1 MKILFKTF
9 GCRVNQIETES
20 LREKIISAGNEETD
34 NAAAADCIVVNSCSV
49 TSKADRDVLA
59 FIRKSAAANSRCRI
73 LVSGCLAQLAPQK
86 IKAAAPNV
94 EIFPNADKEK
104 IASAV
109 CGRQMPED
117 FSAVSGFYGRSRA
130 FVKIQDGCNLKCSY
144 CLVNMA
150 RSQLKSKPLSAALC
164 EIKRLIQ
171 NGFSEIVLCGT
182 RLGYYRCPETG
193 SDLNGLMRR
202 IFALDGNFRIRFSS
216 LEIKEI
222 TPPLIDTLAQ
232 GGGRFCDY
240 FHLPLQSGSDKVLRE
255 MRRPYG
261 TAEYAEMLRRL
272 RSVFPDAGIY
282 ADVIVGFP
290 TETEEDFAD
299 SCRFIEENALSG
311 LHVFSFS
318 PRSGTVAAKMKQN
331 SPAAIKDRSL
341 RLHAIDSR
349 LWENFF
355 KKMEGK
361 TLQSLILSHSK
372 GKIQGLTSNFLTVDI
387 DDIPAGINPG
397 QIVPARIEPP
407 CKGVVCN

>member
-20 LREKIISAGNEETD
+20 LREKIISAGNEETGF
-34 NAAAADCIVVNSCSV
+34 AAAADCIVVNSCSV

-73 LVSGCLAQLAPQK
+73 FVSGCLAQLSPQK
-86 IKAAAPNV
+86 IKAAAPGAL
-94 EIFPNADKEK
+94 IFPNDEKEK

-109 CGRQMPED
+109 CGREMPRD

-150 RSQLKSKPLSAALC
+150 RSRLKSKPLSAALC
-164 EIKRLIQ
+164 ELKRLIQ
-171 NGFSEIVLCGT
+171 NGFSEIMLCGT

-193 SDLNGLMRR
+193 TDLDGLMCR
-202 IFALDGNFRIRFSS
+202 IFELDGNFRIRFSS

-222 TPPLIDTLAQ
+222 TQPLIDTLSQ

-240 FHLPLQSGSDKVLRE
+240 FHLPLQSGSDKVLCE
-255 MRRPYG
+255 MRRPYC

-272 RSVFPDAGIY
+272 RDVFPDAGIY

-290 TETEEDFAD
+290 SETEDDFAD
-299 SCRFIEENALSG
+299 SCRFIKENALSG

-318 PRSGTVAAKMKQN
+318 PRSGTVASAMKQN
-331 SPAAIKDRSL
+331 PVSAIKDRSL
-341 RLHAIDSR
+341 RLHAIDSCLR
-349 LWENFF
+349 QNFF

-361 TLQSLILSHSK
+361 TLQTLILSRSK

-387 DDIPAGINPG
+387 EDIPAGINPG
-397 QIVPARIEPP
+397 HIVPARIELP
-407 CKGVVCN
+407 CRGVL